1 MKVYFNDDSSAQ
13 LRDWIKKQPR
23 TALKIIDLIDNIRE
37 TPFEGLG
44 KPERLKHELT
54 GLWSRRITQEHRLVY
69 IVMDDEVEILSCY
82 GHYT

>member
-13 LRDWIKKQPR
+13 LRDWIKNQPR

-69 IVMDDEVEILSCY
+69 IVINDEVEVLSCF